1 MPFNNDIAGGNGQ
14 LVRNWI
20 QSVNYVA
27 GVSGWRISK
36 DGSAEF
42 NNGTFRG
49 SIEVGSLAGQH
60 FWVNNPNTTDVID
73 VYNSA
78 NKLVFSIDNT
88 GRVVSVSSVGTSEVV
103 INGGSIFFEDS
114 GQTPVS
120 NIQLASIIGADST
133 LLQIFGGKPHNY
145 AGTANGSFIQLNT
158 GDTNAS
164 EWINTEQ
171 RGIQGALLQTD
182 SSSNANQ
189 LIHVGS
195 YSGTTDASGF
205 LFPNHGAAFTPV
217 AGVMTGTTN
226 GGTFANLTYG
236 INAFNASQMSV
247 NFHIANTGAAYAN
260 QAISFDMI
268 MWG

>member
-49 SIEVGSLAGQH
+49 SIEVGPNPGKH
-60 FWVNNPNTTDVID
+60 FFVNNPGTGDVVDIYD
-73 VYNSA
+73 NGNNLVY
-78 NKLVFSIDNT
+78 SID
-88 GRVVSVSSVGTSEVV
+88 S
-103 INGGSIFFEDS
+103 NGSA
-114 GQTPVS
+114 
-120 NIQLASIIGADST
+120 ASIGVGFPNTPTVTVGLGGIAFSDSLTVQSGEVTIGEAVGST
-133 LLQIFGGKPHNY
+133 LLRVSSPVLIAG
-145 AGTANGSFIQLNT
+145 GTALNLELVAPSAAGGSYALLDSHGTTGTVMQNDSNNGSNCRF
-158 GDTNAS
+158 
-164 EWINTEQ
+164 
-171 RGIQGALLQTD
+171 
-182 SSSNANQ
+182 
-189 LIHVGS
+189 HVGT

-205 LFPNHGAAFTPV
+205 LFPNHGASFTPV
-217 AGVMTGTTN
+217 AGVMTGTTA

-236 INAFNASQMSV
+236 LNAFNATQMSV
-247 NFHIANTGAAYAN
+247 NFHVANTGAAYAN
-260 QAISFDMI
+260 QAISFDVI